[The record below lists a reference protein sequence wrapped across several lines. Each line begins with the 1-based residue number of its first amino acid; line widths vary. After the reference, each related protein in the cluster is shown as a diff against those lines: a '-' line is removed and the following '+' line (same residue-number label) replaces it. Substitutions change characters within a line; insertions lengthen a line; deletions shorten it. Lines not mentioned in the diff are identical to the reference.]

1 MNVDPRWD
9 TGGWGHRVKTHD
21 ELMRAVSRIGMFRER
36 RYAWRGVVSRT
47 FRVNSSLVRSLTSGG
62 GRRALTIPRE
72 HEVRAREEFILQ
84 EARKWGIGLDVSRP
98 TDFHLLAIL
107 QHYGVPTRLLD
118 VTSNPLTAL
127 WFACQPASNPD
138 VDGALFAFDI
148 TDFPQYN
155 TFTYSEEAYPDGRPL
170 TLASALR
177 ISTEEQLPF
186 ILRPIFKDAR
196 MQAQEGFFVS
206 GAVPV
211 EVDIGG
217 VDGMPIPGVVS
228 PPGAEAFR
236 CLLDPSCAT
245 ARGRPNRLPFVVL
258 IIPPRVKRSMVTYLE
273 GTFNRSMRTLFPD
286 VQGFRD
292 AVRAGLVD
300 SERRRQPRPVLRP
313 GHK

>member
-1 MNVDPRWD
+1 
-9 TGGWGHRVKTHD
+9 
-21 ELMRAVSRIGMFRER
+21 MFKER

-47 FRVNSSLVRSLTSGG
+47 YRVNSSLVRSLTIGG
-62 GRRALTIPRE
+62 GRRAALTLPRE
-72 HEVRAREEFILQ
+72 DQVRTREELLLQ
-84 EARKWGIGLDVSRP
+84 EARKWGIGLEVSRP

-127 WFACQPASNPD
+127 WFACQSASTPD

-155 TFTYSEEAYPDGRPL
+155 TFTYSEEAYADGRPL

-177 ISTEEQLPF
+177 RSIEEELPF
-186 ILRPIFKDAR
+186 ILRPTFKDAR
-196 MQAQEGFFVS
+196 MQAQEGFFIS
-206 GAVPV
+206 GAVPTRT
-211 EVDIGG
+211 DIDG
-217 VDGMPIPGVVS
+217 VDGIPIPGALA
-228 PPGAEAFR
+228 PPGVDAFR
-236 CLLDPSCAT
+236 CLFDPSCPT
-245 ARGRPNRLPFVVL
+245 AKGRPNRLPFAVL
-258 IIPPRVKRSMVTYLE
+258 SIPAGVKRSMVTYLE

-300 SERRRQPRPVLRP
+300 SERRKHLRPVLRP